1 MGINMRQ
8 WAGEKILK
16 PEDVKNKPRR
26 EQIAVVRPPSESD
39 KFPRPSLVCESG
51 VIVRLSLT
59 SVFNLCVEFG
69 DDAGS
74 WVGKFIECRYRSG
87 LIDNKETEWL
97 EIEALDATA
106 PNQRRKIEPKSKPDF
121 NDSIPDF
128 P

>member
-1 MGINMRQ
+1 M
-8 WAGEKILK
+8 
-16 PEDVKNKPRR
+16 
-26 EQIAVVRPPSESD
+26 
-39 KFPRPSLVCESG
+39 CESG